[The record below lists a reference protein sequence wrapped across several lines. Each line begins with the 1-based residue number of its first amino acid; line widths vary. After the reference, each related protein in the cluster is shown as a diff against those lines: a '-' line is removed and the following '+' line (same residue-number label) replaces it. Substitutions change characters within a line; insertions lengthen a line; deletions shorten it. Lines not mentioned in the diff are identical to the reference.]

1 MGRDPPSQQFPRTE
15 PAVCLIVNVSIKEH
29 IMNDMKVEPLSAAG
43 QEALRELN
51 VSQSDFD
58 KEAQKA
64 EESPEIKAKI
74 DAAWRDGKLSE
85 EEQDD
90 IGELVADKALEKLT
104 GGEGIEGLEEDQK
117 MALADYCGNCLD
129 KQANESVEESTAA

>member
-1 MGRDPPSQQFPRTE
+1 MS
-15 PAVCLIVNVSIKEH
+15 
-29 IMNDMKVEPLSAAG
+29 DMKVEPLSATG
-43 QEALRELN
+43 QDALSEIG

-64 EESPEIKAKI
+64 EESPEIKTKLET
-74 DAAWRDGKLSE
+74 AWKDGKLSE

-90 IGELVADKALEKLT
+90 IGELVADMALEKLT
-104 GGEGIEGLEEDQK
+104 GGKGIEDLEPDQQ

-129 KQANESVEESTAA
+129 KQATESVKESTAA

>member
-1 MGRDPPSQQFPRTE
+1 
-15 PAVCLIVNVSIKEH
+15 
-29 IMNDMKVEPLSAAG
+29 MNDMKVEPLSATG
-43 QEALRELN
+43 QEALQEQG

-64 EESPEIKAKI
+64 EKEDPAIKAKL
-74 DAAWRDGKLSE
+74 DEAWKDGKLSE

-90 IGELVADKALEKLT
+90 IGEMVADKALEKLT
-104 GGEGIEGLEEDQK
+104 GGEGIEGLNENQK

-129 KQANESVEESTAA
+129 KQANEAVEESTPA

>member
-1 MGRDPPSQQFPRTE
+1 MS
-15 PAVCLIVNVSIKEH
+15 
-29 IMNDMKVEPLSAAG
+29 DMKVEPLSATG
-43 QEALRELN
+43 QDALSERG

-74 DAAWRDGKLSE
+74 DEAWKDGKLSE
-85 EEQDD
+85 EEQDE

-104 GGEGIEGLEEDQK
+104 GTGIEGLEEDQK

-129 KQANESVEESTAA
+129 KQANDAVEESTRT